1 MYSSSSLIF
10 LGSKLVGEES
20 VVGTQNGE
28 ERRNLFLL
36 PDLLRGLS
44 VTH

>member
-20 VVGTQNGE
+20 FVGTQNTE
-28 ERRNLFLL
+28 ERRNLCQGQIIFA
-36 PDLLRGLS
+36 
-44 VTH
+44 